1 MTKPSQAQVRE
12 INRTLLATVRA
23 DWRFPDNRVT
33 RQTTLEPLTYR
44 ERYYSTSDDDGSDHT
59 SSSEAEKED
68 SDEEETEEP
77 SWSSPE
83 TELEVNPLDE
93 EGAQTSSKGKKK
105 RKFSCPDDVAV
116 YLERKL
122 QSRKRRKMRTLE
134 EELSWN
140 KGLCFFMR
148 RRNAWTG
155 ALSQDEV
162 KSREEA
168 KARKSKDE
176 KRSDVESEASHTDG
190 KDQDESSSNNSDTDS
205 GIEVSPPSP
214 APADET
220 PAETSPFDPPSTPDS
235 FINVMV
241 PISIPFLPA
250 NHPVRSSIMAR
261 THSELYEKIV
271 RDSRTPAVPLNLAHM
286 MRVIVQGWKDEGN
299 WPPKSAMAEAGIAT
313 KKKVKAGS
321 SAKTTDNKG
330 VGLFV
335 GHKHLQRGVES
346 VRRALRLSGSAPPA
360 GD

>member
-12 INRTLLATVRA
+12 INRSLLATVRA
-23 DWRFPDNRVT
+23 DWRFPEDRT
-33 RQTTLEPLTYR
+33 LRAATLEPLTYR
-44 ERYYSTSDDDGSDHT
+44 ERYYSTSEDDGEDDSTTDT
-59 SSSEAEKED
+59 EEEESEGD
-68 SDEEETEEP
+68 ETEEA

-83 TELEVNPLDE
+83 TELEINPLDE
-93 EGAQTSSKGKKK
+93 EGARKGKGKKK
-105 RKFSCPDDVAV
+105 RKFSCPDDVAA
-116 YLERKL
+116 YLNRKIE
-122 QSRKRRKMRTLE
+122 SRKRRKMRALADE
-134 EELSWN
+134 MSWN
-140 KGLCFFMR
+140 KGLCFFLR

-155 ALSQDEV
+155 ALTQEEV
-162 KSREEA
+162 KA
-168 KARKSKDE
+168 KEDAKSNKSKEEDE
-176 KRSDVESEASHTDG
+176 AD
-190 KDQDESSSNNSDTDS
+190 DESLSSGKQSKDHDESTSSASDTDS
-205 GIEVSPPSP
+205 GIAVSPSQYPLTTTI
-214 APADET
+214 T
-220 PAETSPFDPPSTPDS
+220 PTNSSPFDPPEDPASLV
-235 FINVMV
+235 NVLV

-299 WPPKSAMAEAGIAT
+299 WPPKSAMAEASIAG
-313 KKKVKAGS
+313 KKKGKAAQVKAV
-321 SAKTTDNKG
+321 TEQKG